1 MPTTTP
7 SLAAQDAQW
16 RELKTII
23 EDDNGLLQR
32 RYGYYLVRT
41 LIVLGFLGL
50 GIAGIVILVE
60 NLPIV
65 VGLALLFAATRTQ
78 FGLLAH
84 AAIHSQI
91 FQSRG
96 KNAVAGHAYG
106 FGIGFPTGWWERKHN
121 RLHHGSPNN
130 ADRDG
135 DIHII
140 WVAFTLQQGA
150 SRNGFNRWM
159 VEWQNWTV
167 IPVLFLSAISM
178 WFAGLNYLISPK
190 EEMRSRGIQWFLFWA
205 HVGAYA
211 ALLILFLDSW
221 LHIMVF
227 VAVTMGIQGLYMGSI
242 FATNHKGMEVLD
254 DKTSE
259 GLGFIRQQVPTS
271 RDVRVPWFLRSLV
284 GGLDF
289 QIEHHLFP
297 NMPESSLGKAQPLVQ
312 KFCIQNNIPYTRTGF
327 LEAIHGI
334 LVHLCGIATKLR
346 TLKEVPSST

>member
-1 MPTTTP
+1 MATPTQ
-7 SLAAQDAQW
+7 SLVAQHAQW
-16 RELKTII
+16 LQLKKII
-23 EDDNGLLQR
+23 ENDNGLLKR
-32 RYGYYLVRT
+32 RYGYYLLRT

-65 VGLALLFAATRTQ
+65 LGIALLFAATRTQ

-84 AAIHSQI
+84 AAIHGQI

-106 FGIGFPTGWWERKHN
+106 FGIGFPTGWWAWKHN

-130 ADRDG
+130 TDRDG
-135 DIHII
+135 DIQVI
-140 WVAFTLQQGA
+140 WVAFTFEQGA
-150 SRNGFNRWM
+150 VKNGFNRWM
-159 VEWQNWTV
+159 MEWQNWTV
-167 IPVLFLSAISM
+167 TPVLFLSAISM
-178 WFAGLNYLISPK
+178 WFAGLNYLIFPK
-190 EEMRSRGIQWFLFWA
+190 EEMRDRGIQWFLFWV

-227 VAVTMGIQGLYMGSI
+227 VVTMLGIQGLYMGSI
-242 FATNHKGMEVLD
+242 FATNHKGMEMLD
-254 DKTSE
+254 DKTSK
-259 GLGFIRQQVPTS
+259 GLGLILQQVPTS

-284 GGLDF
+284 GGLDY

-297 NMPESSLGKAQPLVQ
+297 NMPESSLDRAQPLVE
-312 KFCIQNNIPYTRTGF
+312 KFCVENNIPYTRTGF
-327 LEAIHGI
+327 LEAIHDIFGY
-334 LVHLCGIATKLR
+334 LGGIATKL
-346 TLKEVPSST
+346 KEVRCSA

>member
-1 MPTTTP
+1 MVTTKQ
-7 SLAAQDAQW
+7 SLAVQDAQW
-16 RELKTII
+16 RKLKTII

-50 GIAGIVILVE
+50 GIAGIIILAE
-60 NLPIV
+60 NLLIV
-65 VGLALLFAATRTQ
+65 LGVAFLFAATRTQ
-78 FGLLAH
+78 LGLLAH
-84 AAIHSQI
+84 AAIHGQI

-106 FGIGFPTGWWERKHN
+106 FGIGFPTGWWEWKHN
-121 RLHHGSPNN
+121 SLHHGSPNN

-135 DIHII
+135 DIQVI
-140 WVAFTLQQGA
+140 WVAFTPDQGA
-150 SRNGFNRWM
+150 ARNGFNRWM
-159 VEWQNWTV
+159 VERQNWTV

-190 EEMRSRGIQWFLFWA
+190 ERMKDRGIQWFLFWA
-205 HVGAYA
+205 HVGVYA

-254 DKTSE
+254 DQTSK

-284 GGLDF
+284 GGLDY

-312 KFCIQNNIPYTRTGF
+312 KFCVENNIPYTRTGL
-327 LEAIHGI
+327 LEGIHDI
-334 LVHLCGIATKLR
+334 LGYLGGIATKVR
-346 TLKEVPSST
+346 ILKEAPSSA